1 MSKYKISYDGWS
13 DEASPIKSDV
23 KIKVSHNKLVSQSQ
37 NALARGEW
45 GRKNPNK
52 SKKIAAGGGYKTLEL
67 GTGIHCLSTEEMS
80 EHGKKNYREGKG
92 IASLT
97 KKERST
103 IGKKYGKQNL
113 ISEIICEKCGR
124 TVNKGNYAKVH
135 GKKCRELDKIK
146 LIELL
151 PNKFTKGILKEIA
164 VEHRIK
170 NWNSLNLLH
179 HTCPYTK
186 CIIKVDKP
194 NQYNPNW
201 YGKNK
206 REINKVKKYIK

>member
-23 KIKVSHNKLVSQSQ
+23 KVKVSHNKLVSQSQ

-45 GRKNPNK
+45 GRKNPDKQLKLAKKGGDK
-52 SKKIAAGGGYKTLEL
+52 SKSPERRKICSD
-67 GTGIHCLSTEEMS
+67 I
-80 EHGKKNYREGKG
+80 GKIYGVENAVKYIPIE
-92 IASLT
+92 T
-97 KKERST
+97 KKRN
-103 IGKKYGKQNL
+103 GKTYGKQNL
-113 ISEIICEKCGR
+113 ISEIVCEKCGR
-124 TVNKGNYAKVH
+124 IVNKGNYAQSH
-135 GKKCRELDKIK
+135 GKKCKELNKIK

-151 PNKFTKGILKEIA
+151 PNKFTKGIIKDIA
-164 VEHRIK
+164 EEHKIK
-170 NWNSLNLLH
+170 NWQSLNLLH

-201 YGKNK
+201 YSKNK
-206 REINKVKKYIK
+206 IEINKIKKQIK